1 MECHKENSMEKF
13 GTTHD
18 VRASGQRV
26 GNDLGDG
33 ANHVKNVASAEIK
46 NLIADVE
53 DLVAR
58 IADLK
63 DADVARVR
71 SKVMQAVD
79 SAKDTLADQAESLR
93 KQAQRVATRADDYV
107 HDSPWQAVGIA
118 ALVGAVVGILAT
130 RRS

>member
-1 MECHKENSMEKF
+1 METFDGTASEARESGRKVAQDVKE
-13 GTTHD
+13 G
-18 VRASGQRV
+18 ASSI
-26 GNDLGDG
+26 
-33 ANHVKNVASAEIK
+33 KSVATSEIK

-63 DADVARVR
+63 DSDIARMRGRVTR
-71 SKVMQAVD
+71 AVE
-79 SAKDTLADQAESLR
+79 SAKESLSGGAETIKR
-93 KQAQRVATRADDYV
+93 QAQRVATTADDYV

-118 ALVGAVVGILAT
+118 AVVGAVAGILAT